1 MAMCTP
7 RECRATDTGGHQR
20 TPDASLKLVQLTVG
34 GLERRRWQHRCATQW
49 LEKGR
54 VLEKGHRSGQLLISI
69 SAEPRRY
76 LPDAHR
82 GSISRRKGKGQ
93 SHANMFKRD
102 LAEDTEGD
110 RTHMTVRATRNQK
123 RRRDATLAS
132 AANSERE
139 REEKVADSEAG
150 RHAPDSPP
158 RGAPARFA
166 LACERRL
173 DS

>member
-1 MAMCTP
+1 MRTP

-82 GSISRRKGKGQ
+82 GSILRSKGKGQ

-110 RTHMTVRATRNQK
+110 RTHMTDRATHNQK
-123 RRRDATLAS
+123 RQIWGVPRRNFRVSTGTPSGNEQKSLLY
-132 AANSERE
+132 SEHG
-139 REEKVADSEAG
+139 KCHS
-150 RHAPDSPP
+150 HAH
-158 RGAPARFA
+158 ARA
-166 LACERRL
+166 LRLACEGRPN
-173 DS
+173 S

>member
-1 MAMCTP
+1 M
-7 RECRATDTGGHQR
+7 
-20 TPDASLKLVQLTVG
+20 
-34 GLERRRWQHRCATQW
+34 
-49 LEKGR
+49 
-54 VLEKGHRSGQLLISI
+54 LEKGHRSGQLLISI